1 MRNLHADLWHQL
13 FQDARFPHRRGE
25 LFFQVVEDRM
35 TRVNHDALFPSLAT
49 QATSFLSQDQASDPT
64 DDQIYLNVI

>member
-1 MRNLHADLWHQL
+1 
-13 FQDARFPHRRGE
+13 
-25 LFFQVVEDRM
+25 M